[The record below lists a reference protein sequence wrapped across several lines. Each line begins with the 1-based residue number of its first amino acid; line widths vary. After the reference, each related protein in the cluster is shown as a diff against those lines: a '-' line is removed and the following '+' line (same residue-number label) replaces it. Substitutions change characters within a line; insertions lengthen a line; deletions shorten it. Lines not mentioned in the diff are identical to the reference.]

1 MFTVK
6 LSFPKKRKQTNKA
19 NCWKLERFWLAK
31 SRNAVFL
38 HFMLFKLW
46 FHICWLLAVCNQYI
60 KPQDKIKRMRLCIFR
75 LKLYQYQGPDMGK
88 CRPGAS
94 RKVPP
99 PKPSVKAKSSL
110 WGRNC
115 FLTMYYQA
123 GVNFESFAEVKFR
136 DILLTG
142 MGHRDSP
149 GQIGTYGKSNLN
161 QNLKPKPRFISWKV
175 HSWKTIC
182 YPLFSPEVLPPEN
195 CRPGALPPLSG
206 PWSIPCVNRKQDQHR
221 AWYIKTISVTVM
233 PRKHCTKMLVFT
245 ISHCKM

>member
-1 MFTVK
+1 MYIQVLREKYFKSHLHNYKVLRTSRLGYLLFAYSVFTVK
-6 LSFPKKRKQTNKA
+6 LSFPKKRKQTNKT

-142 MGHRDSP
+142 MGQSWPNRDV
-149 GQIGTYGKSNLN
+149 
-161 QNLKPKPRFISWKV
+161 W
-175 HSWKTIC
+175 
-182 YPLFSPEVLPPEN
+182 
-195 CRPGALPPLSG
+195 
-206 PWSIPCVNRKQDQHR
+206 
-221 AWYIKTISVTVM
+221 
-233 PRKHCTKMLVFT
+233 
-245 ISHCKM
+245 